1 MSLSYAQV
9 RSIEYVVAHTDLSG
23 FGIHEAQLSLKYYA
37 VIHEVGPMVAELFP
51 HGILIFFGETAPEE
65 LREVALVHNRT
76 QLLSDLEVGDFL
88 KVSPPGGDQQIRWY
102 RLTAVGAMA
111 NANLAELGHLVIH
124 FDGASI
130 ANLPGTI
137 SVEPSLVVFPPVGT
151 TFELFGREKK

>member
-1 MSLSYAQV
+1 M
-9 RSIEYVVAHTDLSG
+9 VAHTDLPS
-23 FGIHEAQLSLKYYA
+23 FDMHEAQLSLKYRA
-37 VIHEVGPMVAELFP
+37 VIHEIGPMVAELIP

-65 LREVALVHNRT
+65 LREVALVHNGT

-88 KVSPPGGDQQIRWY
+88 KVSPSGGDQQIRWY
-102 RLTAVGAMA
+102 RLTAVGAIA